1 MADTLLGSALPFEQ
15 TVYWNILIVS
25 GGLAMYVMYRNRQYF
40 KYPNDVPSMVSMMEK
55 YMFVVACILAVL
67 PLYILS

>member
-1 MADTLLGSALPFEQ
+1 MPEGAGANALAVTLALLLVPA
-15 TVYWNILIVS
+15 
-25 GGLAMYVMYRNRQYF
+25 GLAMYVMYRNRQYF